1 MPLNSLNPNR
11 NIHSTRTVQLLILL
25 VLSAVVI
32 NGALFFHLM
41 RQNKESMRKKM
52 LNEKAM
58 ILTRKIL
65 GNIKDAEMGQRGY
78 ILTGRSKYLLPYT
91 SAVKVISAYQ
101 FSLTNLIK
109 NHFSADNI
117 ITDHL
122 LNNLINSKLAE
133 LKNTISLKNQ
143 GKEDFMLK
151 VINSDAGEDEMDQI
165 RKICNSLLTTFYNNL
180 SLEDQKVS
188 KTLSITEVS
197 IAIFSILV
205 IIVIFI
211 MRIKLYNRRRKN
223 IRLFEELELKNSKLI
238 TQQQELKGLSMDFSA
253 RNSELEHFTHI
264 ISHDLRGPLNNI
276 ISLIQLLEDEVPPDE
291 TVTNLPLMNSEENDH
306 ASFIVPKK
314 QMFTSETHPIFKM
327 LKNASLGL
335 FHKLD
340 DLIILLRQRQ
350 GGLLLKESISLSQL
364 LGEVKANHKMEIDR
378 SGTLIEADFIAVDE
392 LLFVKIYMQSILQ
405 NLIRNAI
412 KYRDPLRS
420 NNIIL
425 KTYSEGDTIRLMISD
440 NGRGIN
446 MEKYGS
452 EIFGLFKTFHTEEDS
467 HGVGLY
473 LVKKQIIEMSGS
485 ITVQSEIGKGT
496 TFNIV
501 LPA

>member
-1 MPLNSLNPNR
+1 MTLNSLHPKR

-32 NGALFFHLM
+32 NGSLFFHLM
-41 RQNKESMRKKM
+41 RQNKESMRKKT

-58 ILTRKIL
+58 ILTRKLL

-78 ILTGRSKYLLPYT
+78 ILTGRSRYLLPYT
-91 SAVKVISAYQ
+91 NAAKVISGYQ
-101 FSLTNLIK
+101 SSLTLLIK
-109 NHFSADNI
+109 DHFSADNI
-117 ITDHL
+117 KTDRL

-133 LKNTISLKNQ
+133 VENTISLKNQ
-143 GKEDFMLK
+143 GKENLMLK
-151 VINSDAGEDEMDQI
+151 VINSDAGENDMNQI
-165 RKICNSLLTTFYNNL
+165 REICNNLLNIFYNNV
-180 SLEDQKVS
+180 SLEEQKVS
-188 KTLSITEVS
+188 KTLSITEIS

-205 IIVIFI
+205 IIVISI
-211 MRIKLYNRRRKN
+211 MRVKLYNRRRKN
-223 IRLFEELELKNSKLI
+223 IRLFEELELQNSKLI

-253 RNSELEHFTHI
+253 RNAELEHFTHI
-264 ISHDLRGPLNNI
+264 ISHDLRGPLSNM
-276 ISLIQLLEDEVPPDE
+276 ISLIQILEDEGQSDE
-291 TVTNLPLMNSEENDH
+291 KNPV
-306 ASFIVPKK
+306 
-314 QMFTSETHPIFKM
+314 FKM

-364 LGEVKANHKMEIDR
+364 LGEVKTNHKMEIDR
-378 SGTLIEADFIAVDE
+378 SGTVIEADFIAVDE

-420 NNIIL
+420 NNIML
-425 KTYSEGDTIRLMISD
+425 KTYHEGDTIRLSISD

-446 MEKYGS
+446 LEKYGS

-473 LVKKQIIEMSGS
+473 LVKKQIMEMNGS
-485 ITVQSEIGKGT
+485 ITVQSETGKGT
-496 TFNIV
+496 TFNII